1 MYVQKEAAKLAFS
14 LLEVGQYLAF
24 AYLDGQ
30 LTPAAKPCS
39 SEPGSRKSAL
49 ALCRSLG
56 PYYSGY
62 VVERR
67 AEQEP
72 DELNEYYPFWVF
84 EAVDWVPLKKDY
96 VDLGRF
102 VSGWPFHIKDLFA
115 VELNTGP
122 PLRPSALAA
131 SSS

>member
-1 MYVQKEAAKLAFS
+1 MYVEKEAAKLAFS
-14 LLEVGQYLAF
+14 RLEIGQYLAF
-24 AYLDGQ
+24 AYLNGQ
-30 LTPAAKPCS
+30 LTAAAKPCS
-39 SEPGSRKSAL
+39 SEPAARKSAL

-56 PYYSGY
+56 PYYAGY

-84 EAVDWVPLKKDY
+84 AAADWVPRKKDY

-102 VSGWPFHIKDLFA
+102 VSGWPFHVKDLFT
-115 VELNTGP
+115 VKIDNRP
-122 PLRPSALAA
+122 PLRTSALAA
-131 SSS
+131 S